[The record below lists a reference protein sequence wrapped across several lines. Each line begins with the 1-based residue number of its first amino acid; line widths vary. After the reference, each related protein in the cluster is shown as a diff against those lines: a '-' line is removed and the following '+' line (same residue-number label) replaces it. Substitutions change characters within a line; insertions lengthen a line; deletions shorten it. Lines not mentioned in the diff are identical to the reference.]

1 MVWCIGSIVGP
12 MIGGALAR
20 PCISYP
26 NLFSRGTIWD
36 RYPYLLPNLF
46 SAITVLFGVI
56 VGLLFLDE
64 THAAKKTQ
72 HDRGREIGNRIAAL
86 FRRASNC
93 HGRSLE
99 KASLLHHDDVGYGAT
114 ESQQPRFGESD
125 EDEPLPIYRSQ
136 ESSPKLSPKS
146 FPESP
151 GNVDVQPVAAKE
163 MKIFTKPVIMN
174 IMSYGILAL

>member
-1 MVWCIGSIVGP
+1 MRGLVSATQTSFREEPSGTDIRISFPISS
-12 MIGGALAR
+12 AQLLSFLA
-20 PCISYP
+20 S
-26 NLFSRGTIWD
+26 
-36 RYPYLLPNLF
+36 LLDCYF
-46 SAITVLFGVI
+46 
-56 VGLLFLDE
+56 DE

-125 EDEPLPIYRSQ
+125 EDEPSPIYRSQ